1 MNDTPVLHIEN
12 VSKRIRHN
20 QILSSV
26 SLTVKSGEILGLL
39 GPNGSGKTTLIR
51 SVLGLVSINTG
62 VISIGGYSVKRNF
75 EKAVSHAGA
84 IVENPEFYNYMSGYY
99 NLVHFANMS
108 DPIGRGRI
116 AEVFDLVGL
125 GERIHDPVRTYSLGM
140 RQRLGIAQAVLHK
153 PQLLLLDEPTNGLDP
168 SGIRELREYLKNLR
182 DKENVGIVISTHLLK
197 EVEDMCDR
205 VAIIK
210 KGRILSVQ
218 PVHHEADDLPIR
230 VLFETNQPLEAEEA
244 VKIYSPQPV
253 PGGLEFLV
261 NREDIPHINRK
272 LTENGIDVFAIYPK
286 RKNLEESFLELT
298 EEAPE

>member
-1 MNDTPVLHIEN
+1 MNETPVLQIEN
-12 VSKRIRHN
+12 VSKRIKHH
-20 QILSSV
+20 QILSNV
-26 SLTVKSGEILGLL
+26 SLTVKKGEILGLL
-39 GPNGSGKTTLIR
+39 GPNGSGKTTMIR
-51 SVLGLVSINTG
+51 SVLGLVSLNAG
-62 VISIGGYSVKRNF
+62 EISIGGYSIKKDF
-75 EKAVSHAGA
+75 EKAVSLAGA

-116 AEVFDLVGL
+116 AEVVDLVGL

-182 DKENVGIVISTHLLK
+182 DKENVAIVISTHLLK

-210 KGRILSVQ
+210 KGEILSVQ
-218 PVHHEADDLPIR
+218 NVQYDAGDLPIR
-230 VLFETNQPLEAEEA
+230 VLFEVNQPLEAEEA
-244 VKIYSPQPV
+244 AKAYHPAIV

-261 NREDIPHINRK
+261 KREEIPLINK
-272 LTENGIDVFAIYPK
+272 TLTENRIDVFAIHPK

-298 EEAPE
+298 EEATE

>member
-1 MNDTPVLHIEN
+1 MNETPVLQIEN
-12 VSKRIRHN
+12 VSKRIKHH
-20 QILSSV
+20 QILSNV
-26 SLTVKSGEILGLL
+26 SLTVKKGEILGLL
-39 GPNGSGKTTLIR
+39 GPNGSGKTTMIR
-51 SVLGLVSINTG
+51 SVLGLVSLNAG
-62 VISIGGYSVKRNF
+62 EISIGGYSIKKDF
-75 EKAVSHAGA
+75 EKAVSLAGA

-116 AEVFDLVGL
+116 AEVVDLVGL

-182 DKENVGIVISTHLLK
+182 DKENVAIVISTHLLK

-210 KGRILSVQ
+210 KGEILSVQ
-218 PVHHEADDLPIR
+218 NVRYEASDLPIR
-230 VLFETNQPLEAEEA
+230 VLFEVNQPLEAEEA
-244 VKIYSPQPV
+244 AKAYSPAPV

-261 NREDIPHINRK
+261 RREEIPLINRT
-272 LTENGIDVFAIYPK
+272 LTENGIDVFAIHPK
-286 RKNLEESFLELT
+286 RKNLEESFLELI
-298 EEAPE
+298 EEATE